1 MKNPNVVFKE
11 LIKSYLL
18 DHKEG
23 KKELIE
29 WFLNNVMDEEALQQI
44 EAESY
49 ERSEDR
55 KGYRNGSR
63 KRMLKTTDGELV
75 LNKPQIREFPFKTR
89 VFEKYSR
96 VEKALE
102 SLIIESYINGV
113 SPRDIEDVV
122 KSLGVGKV
130 SPEYVSRLNKGLDEN
145 IKSFMDR
152 PLENEYKFLYVDATY
167 FKVRHEGVY
176 RNRALFIAIGINKE
190 GRREIISIEVHES
203 ESYQDWYEFFDNIRN
218 RGVKDIEMLISDG
231 NKGIRESYNDLY
243 NGSWQYCHI
252 HFVRNL
258 LKLVPKKHWKE
269 LSLYIKEALENESL
283 IYVVQDKLI
292 DLGIEKGSRMFDEYY
307 PYLYNYKAFG
317 NINNKRLKNTNALER
332 LNGELKR
339 RTKKARAYPDDSSLL
354 RVVVSIMMDINEEW
368 ITGSKYIN
376 MEVD

>member
-113 SPRDIEDVV
+113 STRDVEDVV
-122 KSLGVGKV
+122 KSLGVEKV

-145 IKSFMDR
+145 IKSFINR
-152 PLENEYKFLYVDATY
+152 PRK
-167 FKVRHEGVY
+167 
-176 RNRALFIAIGINKE
+176 
-190 GRREIISIEVHES
+190 
-203 ESYQDWYEFFDNIRN
+203 
-218 RGVKDIEMLISDG
+218 
-231 NKGIRESYNDLY
+231 
-243 NGSWQYCHI
+243 
-252 HFVRNL
+252 
-258 LKLVPKKHWKE
+258 
-269 LSLYIKEALENESL
+269 
-283 IYVVQDKLI
+283 
-292 DLGIEKGSRMFDEYY
+292 
-307 PYLYNYKAFG
+307 
-317 NINNKRLKNTNALER
+317 
-332 LNGELKR
+332 
-339 RTKKARAYPDDSSLL
+339 
-354 RVVVSIMMDINEEW
+354 
-368 ITGSKYIN
+368 
-376 MEVD
+376 